1 MEDDAID
8 ELLRE
13 FWNIPPGDPDASK
26 RILSIYERA
35 GGVETFKEKAISH
48 HLIFLRNC
56 VVGAWEFPQ
65 EAYLELFKALKKPN
79 RDDVYMFATN
89 RLIISNGE
97 VFSKLWALNKTMT
110 FTGLTRVVDILM
122 ENNDHILARTREQV
136 PALNG
141 IGHHIITHGGEARK
155 FFEGVRQG
163 VMKAASPELLS
174 ILETEALKLS
184 TVSKED
190 YAASVLVHA
199 EHWRPLLAD
208 KRTVISAL
216 AKNPLLPEE
225 IAYEIMNAHKSPG
238 LREDI
243 ASNAASEELL
253 EYIWKSTKSKT
264 IRRAVA
270 ANGLSGRHIRNP
282 EALSI
287 W

>member
-1 MEDDAID
+1 MDNDAID
-8 ELLRE
+8 ELLKE
-13 FWNIPPGDPDASK
+13 FWNIPPGAPDASK

-35 GGVETFKEKAISH
+35 GGLETFKEKAISPH
-48 HLIFLRNC
+48 MIFFRNC
-56 VVGAWEFPQ
+56 VVGAWEFPKDT
-65 EAYLELFKALKKPN
+65 YLELFHSLKKPN
-79 RDDVYMFATN
+79 RDDVYMFAN
-89 RLIISNGE
+89 NPLIISNGE
-97 VFSKLWALNKTMT
+97 VFSKLWSLNKNVT
-110 FTGLTRVVDILM
+110 FNGLTRVLDILI
-122 ENNDHILARTREQV
+122 ENNDHVLAKTREQI

-141 IGHHIITHGGEARK
+141 VGHHIITYGAEARK

-174 ILETEALKLS
+174 VIETEALSLS
-184 TVSKED
+184 TTYKEE
-190 YAASVLVHA
+190 YAATVLVH
-199 EHWRPLLAD
+199 EDHWRPLLAD
-208 KRTVISAL
+208 KRTVVSAL

-253 EYIWKSTKSKT
+253 EYIWNSTKSKT

>member
-1 MEDDAID
+1 MDDDAID

-13 FWNIPPGDPDASK
+13 FWNIPPGDPSASK
-26 RILSIYERA
+26 QLLSIYERA

-48 HLIFLRNC
+48 HLIFFRNC
-56 VVGAWEFPQ
+56 VVGAREFPKD
-65 EAYLELFKALKKPN
+65 AYLELFHALEKPDRN
-79 RDDVYMFATN
+79 DVYMFASN
-89 RLIISNGE
+89 PIIISNGE
-97 VFSKLWALNKTMT
+97 VFSKLWALNKNVT
-110 FTGLTRVVDILM
+110 FTGLINVLSNLM
-122 ENNDHILARTREQV
+122 DNNDHILAKTREQI

-141 IGHHIITHGGEARK
+141 VGHHIISYGDEARK

-184 TVSKED
+184 TTYKED
-190 YAASVLVHA
+190 YASSILVHA
-199 EHWRPLLAD
+199 DHWRPLLSD

-225 IAYEIMNAHKSPG
+225 IAYEIMAAHKSAG

-243 ASNAASEELL
+243 ATNAASQELL